1 MIKVMTSE
9 DDRRKRIRVP
19 VQSKIRHSQYQ
30 VLGTPV
36 FQENSSIDLSSG
48 GISFETAREYQ
59 IGNLVLLE
67 VEVNEEQ
74 LKLLVC
80 VAWVKP
86 SSNPELFEVGAE
98 LIAVDPVHKRKMQK
112 HLNRI
117 LDNFETARNP
127 NAAAKKKL
135 AKKTARANKKKKTA
149 AKKLKKKSP
158 QKVAKKVTAKKVAK
172 KISRKPSTKKKNTAR
187 KRA

>member
-1 MIKVMTSE
+1 MASADE
-9 DDRRKRIRVP
+9 RRKRIRVP

-67 VEVNEEQ
+67 VEVDEEQ

-86 SSNPELFEVGAE
+86 SQTAELFEVGAE
-98 LIAVDPVHKRKMQK
+98 LIAVDPVHKRKMQR
-112 HLNRI
+112 HLNSI
-117 LDNFETARNP
+117 LDDFEEARNP
-127 NAAAKKKL
+127 SAKKKS
-135 AKKTARANKKKKTA
+135 KKKASKKKTA
-149 AKKLKKKSP
+149 AKRTKKTS
-158 QKVAKKVTAKKVAK
+158 TKKVAK
-172 KISRKPSTKKKNTAR
+172 KTAAKKTAKKTAKKA
-187 KRA
+187 KRQS

>member
-1 MIKVMTSE
+1 MASADE
-9 DDRRKRIRVP
+9 RRKRIRVP

-67 VEVNEEQ
+67 VEVNEEP

-86 SSNPELFEVGAE
+86 TQDAEIFQVGAE

-112 HLNRI
+112 HLNAMLSTI
-117 LDNFETARNP
+117 EKARK
-127 NAAAKKKL
+127 AKL
-135 AKKTARANKKKKTA
+135 PASKKTAKKSSAKKATSSKAARKKVASKKAATKKSASKKTA
-149 AKKLKKKSP
+149 AKK
-158 QKVAKKVTAKKVAK
+158 TAKKKTAK
-172 KISRKPSTKKKNTAR
+172 KKK
-187 KRA
+187 

>member
-1 MIKVMTSE
+1 MTSAA
-9 DDRRKRIRVP
+9 DRRKRIRIP

-48 GISFETAREYQ
+48 GISFETTREYQ

-80 VAWVKP
+80 VAWIKP
-86 SSNPELFEVGAE
+86 TADSEVSQVGAE

-112 HLNRI
+112 HLNAMI
-117 LDNFETARNP
+117 SSIEK
-127 NAAAKKKL
+127 AKKKAGKTKP
-135 AKKTARANKKKKTA
+135 AKKSKKKTA
-149 AKKLKKKSP
+149 KKIAKKKVP
-158 QKVAKKVTAKKVAK
+158 QKA
-172 KISRKPSTKKKNTAR
+172 STKKK
-187 KRA
+187 KR